1 MSHRAPATGHNANPI
16 PLLKE
21 ARVIHP
27 NEVLGELRQPAR
39 DLREQIPDVINGY
52 AAMQRAAL
60 ADGALSA
67 KVKELIALAVAVT
80 RECDGCI
87 AAHAKGAARHD
98 ATEAEV
104 AEALG
109 VAVMLNGGPGT
120 VWAPRALAAFKE
132 IAAGGEPG

>member
-1 MSHRAPATGHNANPI
+1 M
-16 PLLKE
+16 
-21 ARVIHP
+21 IHP

-39 DLREQIPDVINGY
+39 DLREHIPEVVGGY

-60 ADGALSA
+60 TDGALPGRI
-67 KVKELIALAVAVT
+67 KELIALAIAVT

-87 AAHAKGAARHD
+87 SAHARGAARQN
-98 ATEAEV
+98 ASEAEV

-109 VAVMLNGGPGT
+109 VAILMNGGPAT

-132 IAAGGEPG
+132 LAMTEES